1 MIPSP
6 KVLRLSENTAGRDF
20 VIGDIHGAYDLVIE
34 AMRQVGFNRQ
44 TDRLLSV
51 GDLVDRGP
59 DSHRCLKFLQQ
70 PYVYAVR
77 GNHEQML
84 LDVHANGEP
93 PEAMIQWLKRHN
105 GFGWWEGV
113 ESPMRAEIVRA
124 FSQLPLV
131 IEIETARGTVGLLH
145 AEVPQGMDWPTFLTR
160 IEAGHPETTES
171 CLEGRERYRA
181 QDNSGVPGVGRIF
194 VGHTVHWAGATRYG
208 NVYSIDTG
216 AIFGQLGIKDKGGL
230 TMASAIASTGLLT
243 GPRASQGLV
252 DLRLESATEIP
263 KAVFGQYAAPHLSLG
278 PGKSGERD
286 PRQQ

>member
-1 MIPSP
+1 MQAARKI
-6 KVLRLSENTAGRDF
+6 LRLKKNTAGRDF

-44 TDRLLSV
+44 TDRLFSV

-59 DSHRCLKFLQQ
+59 ESHRCLKFLQQ

-84 LDVHANGEP
+84 LDIHANGEP
-93 PEAMIQWLKRHN
+93 PEAMVQWLKRNN

-113 ESPMRAEIVRA
+113 EPAMRTQIVES

-131 IEIETARGTVGLLH
+131 IEIETARGIVGLLH
-145 AEVPQGMDWPTFLTR
+145 AEVPRGMDWPTFIAK
-160 IEAGHPETTES
+160 IEAGDQEATES
-171 CLEGRERYRA
+171 CLEGRERYKA
-181 QDNSGVPGVGRIF
+181 KDETGVPGIGRIF

-230 TMASAIASTGLLT
+230 TLAALAAGTGLLA
-243 GPRASQGLV
+243 GPTAAQGLV
-252 DLRLESATEIP
+252 DLRVHSDADTPERP
-263 KAVFGQYAAPHLSLG
+263 FGQYAAPG
-278 PGKSGERD
+278 G
-286 PRQQ
+286 